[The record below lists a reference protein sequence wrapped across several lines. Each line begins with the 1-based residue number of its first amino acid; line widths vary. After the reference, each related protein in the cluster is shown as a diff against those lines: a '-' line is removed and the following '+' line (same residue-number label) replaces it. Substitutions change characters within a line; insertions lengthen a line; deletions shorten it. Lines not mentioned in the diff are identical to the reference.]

1 MLASL
6 IAAFRLPDLRRRIL
20 FVMGMFAIFVAGLH
34 VPVPNIDRQAMA
46 ALVKQGG
53 ALLGLFDVFS
63 GGAFRRF
70 SILAMSVTPYINAS
84 IIFQLL
90 TMAWPRLEQL
100 AKEGESGRKKI
111 GQYTRYLTVIL
122 AIFQA
127 AGLVVVLGRTVP
139 PGATGPIVTTHNI
152 GDIIGMVLTLTAG
165 TCFLMWLGEQITD
178 QGIGNG
184 ISLIIFGGIMAR
196 MPYDVRTTIKYML
209 AGAPGYGLGNVSLLV
224 IIFLLTIA
232 GIVLVQ
238 QGQRK
243 IPIQHA
249 KRVVGTRMYGGAST
263 YLPLRVNM
271 AGVIPIIFAISVVY
285 LPATVAQFAP
295 LPAKY
300 QGIKDT
306 IVSMFN
312 PSGGEIPWTAI
323 TGSLIY
329 FLLVVFFTY
338 FYTAVTF
345 NVPDV
350 ADNLKKS
357 GSFIPGIRPGRPTA
371 EYLDRV
377 LSRITLAG
385 ALFLGIIALL
395 QYWVPTITQI
405 QTFTLVG
412 GTSLL
417 IVVGV
422 ALETM
427 QQIEAHLLM
436 RHYEGFIR

>member
-1 MLASL
+1 MLGSL
-6 IAAFRLPDLRRRIL
+6 IAAFKLPDLRRRIL
-20 FVMGMFAIFVAGLH
+20 FVFAMFAIFVVCLH
-34 VPVPNIDRQAMA
+34 VPVPNINRKAMED
-46 ALVKQGG
+46 LVERGG
-53 ALLGLFDVFS
+53 ALFGLFDVFS

-100 AKEGESGRKKI
+100 AKEGETGRKKI
-111 GQYTRYLTVIL
+111 GQYTRYLTVVL
-122 AIFQA
+122 AVFQA
-127 AGLVVVLGRTVP
+127 TGLVLMLARMRP
-139 PGATGPIVTTHNI
+139 PIVTTS
-152 GDIIGMVLTLTAG
+152 DIPAIVGMVITLTAG

-196 MPYDVRTTIKYML
+196 MPYDISRTIVFVQEGALSLGSVVLL
-209 AGAPGYGLGNVSLLV
+209 A
-224 IIFLLTIA
+224 IIFLFTVA
-232 GIVLVQ
+232 GIIVIQ
-238 QGQRK
+238 QAQRK

-285 LPATVAQFAP
+285 LPGTIAQFTP
-295 LPAKY
+295 VPRKWEP
-300 QGIKDT
+300 IKDM
-306 IVSMFN
+306 IVAMFN
-312 PSGGEIPWTAI
+312 PQVGEVPWTAI
-323 TGSLIY
+323 VGSLIY
-329 FLLVVFFTY
+329 FMLVIFFTY

-371 EYLDRV
+371 EFLDRV
-377 LSRITLAG
+377 LSRITVAG
-385 ALFLGIIALL
+385 ALFLGVIALL
-395 QYWVPTITQI
+395 QYWVPVITKV

-436 RHYEGFIR
+436 RHYEGFIK

>member
-6 IAAFRLPDLRRRIL
+6 IAAFKLPDLRRRIL
-20 FVMGMFAIFVAGLH
+20 FVFGMFAIFVACLH
-34 VPVPNIDRQAMA
+34 VPVPHIDRDAMRR
-46 ALVKQGG
+46 LVEQGG

-122 AIFQA
+122 AILQA
-127 AGLVVVLGRTVP
+127 TGLVLVLTRPQAGIEAVVQTKQV
-139 PGATGPIVTTHNI
+139 GA
-152 GDIIGMVLTLTAG
+152 IIGMVLTLTAG

-196 MPYDVRTTIKYML
+196 MPYDVMRTIVYVRE
-209 AGAPGYGLGNVSLLV
+209 GALPPGNVIALAL
-224 IIFLLTIA
+224 IFLGTVA
-232 GIVLVQ
+232 GIIVVQ

-285 LPATVAQFAP
+285 LPATVAQFMPVPDKWVHIRQMIVAMFSPAP
-295 LPAKY
+295 
-300 QGIKDT
+300 
-306 IVSMFN
+306 
-312 PSGGEIPWTAI
+312 GELPWTAV

-329 FLLVVFFTY
+329 FVLVIFFTY

-385 ALFLGIIALL
+385 ALFLGVIALL
-395 QYWVPTITQI
+395 QYWVPVITHVR
-405 QTFTLVG
+405 TFTLVG

-436 RHYEGFIR
+436 RHYEGFIK